1 MLASTQL
8 CTTQYKDMKMKNVGT
23 LVKHPIAFI
32 LMVLLLIF
40 VLLLSSR
47 AANAAEMPA
56 VKQILEVIDGNT
68 LKVSTIED
76 DTFIVKLKGV
86 DAPELEQE
94 HGQESLKYLKELVST
109 KNVLVEYSGK
119 DRWGNRLV
127 YITAKNGNSINEMM
141 IKDGYGWVDR
151 FFINQASLMELQE
164 TAKSKNSGLWNEDE
178 PMKPWV
184 FDRMKIR
191 MNSNGR

>member
-1 MLASTQL
+1 
-8 CTTQYKDMKMKNVGT
+8 MKSVGT

-47 AANAAEMPA
+47 AANASEMPA

-76 DTFIVKLKGV
+76 DTFMVKLKGV
-86 DAPELEQE
+86 DAPELTQE
-94 HGQESLKYLKELVST
+94 FGQESLNYLKQLVDT

-127 YITAKNGNSINEMM
+127 YVTTKNGKNINEMM
-141 IKDGYGWVDR
+141 IKNGYGWVDR
-151 FFINQASLMELQE
+151 FFINQTSLMELQE
-164 TAKSKNSGLWNEDE
+164 IAKSKNIGLWNEEE
-178 PMKPWV
+178 PMKPWIY
-184 FDRMKIR
+184 DRMQIR